1 MKKNKE
7 LEEKD
12 IAIDREMD
20 FDCAN
25 GIQIVCYI
33 ETWFDTNKKFH
44 VHTNAEEGTWVNM
57 YAKYDPFKDTLSIEC
72 VLSSDSGTR
81 PFSYSPTSAESV
93 LIKYMITQKIWAE
106 HKQTPREFCEAY
118 LADVSEQQNKEVN
131 K

>member
-7 LEEKD
+7 LEEED

-25 GIQIVCYI
+25 GIQIVCYV
-33 ETWFDTNKKFH
+33 ETWFDINKKFN

-57 YAKYDPFKDTLSIEC
+57 YAKYDPFKDTLGIEC
-72 VLSSDSGTR
+72 VLSSDSGTQ
-81 PFSYSPTSAESV
+81 PFPYSPTSAESE
-93 LIKYMITQKIWAE
+93 LIKRMITQKIWE
-106 HKQTPREFCEAY
+106 ENKQTPREFCEAY
-118 LADVSEQQNKEVN
+118 LADVNEQQNKEVS